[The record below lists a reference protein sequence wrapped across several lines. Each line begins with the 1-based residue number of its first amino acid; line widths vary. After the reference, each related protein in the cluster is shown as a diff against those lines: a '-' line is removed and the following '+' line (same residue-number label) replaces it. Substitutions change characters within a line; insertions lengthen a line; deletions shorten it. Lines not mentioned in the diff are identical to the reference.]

1 MGAVEIVVWGLEPQ
15 KDLRAMLVSLVL
27 CQRLPASFLGW
38 VLSVGPTPGY
48 FMDGC
53 SHSIW
58 SHLSLP
64 GPLCLYLNGL
74 TQDMVVQKPPP
85 WLGSSESL
93 EAKTL
98 ECQFSLSSEPSTL
111 DCFPTCTPE
120 NRFSAL
126 EVRHVDAAAASPR
139 SWLEVQVQVPCT
151 VPLCP
156 RGENCSSPA
165 IFKLAKS

>member
-1 MGAVEIVVWGLEPQ
+1 MRYPKEKCVVGAVEMVIWGLEPQ

-27 CQRLPASFLGW
+27 CQSPPASFLGW
-38 VLSVGPTPGY
+38 VLSVGLTPSY

-74 TQDMVVQKPPP
+74 QQGMVVQKPPP
-85 WLGSSESL
+85 WPGSSESP

-98 ECQFSLSSEPSTL
+98 ECWFRGLSSEPS
-111 DCFPTCTPE
+111 
-120 NRFSAL
+120 SA
-126 EVRHVDAAAASPR
+126 EV
-139 SWLEVQVQVPCT
+139 LFFGLVPN
-151 VPLCP
+151 LYL
-156 RGENCSSPA
+156 RE
-165 IFKLAKS
+165 